1 MLDLAHRIDQPAEL
15 LDGQV
20 LVVRARRLGLQPL
33 GDVGLGALVG
43 ALLDPLGERR
53 ALVDR
58 AHALTLAQ
66 VEALEQGVDLLEVV
80 GVDRLARAVAVELLE
95 VAQPGLDLVEHPV
108 RRACR
113 LVLHELVALLGRGL
127 LKVAGLHRLRGRL
140 AGARLGSGVLAG
152 LHVAH
157 QQAIDHLAGVL
168 ARGLHHHPRP
178 AGSLGQGVELGR
190 HHAGAHVVVDGTVGG
205 ARQRLGAGQVAVAL
219 DHAQVGQ
226 CLDLDGRRLRRGQ
239 RAHQLVAR
247 GEAEELGHQ
256 IRVQTVLGRHA
267 QAAQVLDDL
276 RRQADLGQRR
286 TVEPPSHQPLDI
298 DHLVARSH
306 VLQRVEV
313 GRAGILRGAGQLLEE
328 AVLELA
334 RVPVGA
340 ALVGVEIAVLH
351 QQAAHLVDAAPA
363 VAAQNVLAEPL
374 LGDLLLRVQ
383 PPLRLELGP
392 VDAAQLG
399 HGHEERVERGINHIR
414 VGLRA
419 RELGQAVVGGQLAG
433 EELPGA
439 IDGLAQ
445 YLAARFHLHLLA
457 QRCGLFLQAL
467 ECARARA
474 GQPLH
479 VAHATGA
486 ELFL

>member
-1 MLDLAHRIDQPAEL
+1 M
-15 LDGQV
+15 
-20 LVVRARRLGLQPL
+20 
-33 GDVGLGALVG
+33 
-43 ALLDPLGERR
+43 
-53 ALVDR
+53 
-58 AHALTLAQ
+58 
-66 VEALEQGVDLLEVV
+66 
-80 GVDRLARAVAVELLE
+80 
-95 VAQPGLDLVEHPV
+95 
-108 RRACR
+108 
-113 LVLHELVALLGRGL
+113 
-127 LKVAGLHRLRGRL
+127 
-140 AGARLGSGVLAG
+140 
-152 LHVAH
+152 
-157 QQAIDHLAGVL
+157 
-168 ARGLHHHPRP
+168 
-178 AGSLGQGVELGR
+178 
-190 HHAGAHVVVDGTVGG
+190 
-205 ARQRLGAGQVAVAL
+205 
-219 DHAQVGQ
+219 
-226 CLDLDGRRLRRGQ
+226 
-239 RAHQLVAR
+239 
-247 GEAEELGHQ
+247 
-256 IRVQTVLGRHA
+256 
-267 QAAQVLDDL
+267 LDDL
-276 RRQADLGQRR
+276 VGQADLGECC

-298 DHLVARSH
+298 DHLVARAH

-313 GRAGILRGAGQLLEE
+313 GRARILRGAAQLLEE

-351 QQAAHLVDAAPA
+351 QRGAHVVDAAPA
-363 VAAQNVLAEPL
+363 VAAQDVLAETL

-445 YLAARFHLHLLA
+445 HLAPGFHLHLLA
-457 QRCGLFLQAL
+457 QRGGLFLQAL
-467 ECARARA
+467 QRARARA

-486 ELFL
+486 ELFLCGLGRILAERLVGGELLLSHAGLLRAGKERHQAARLLGGLDRLIGGQHAVEHAAHVVGDRARGRVAREEILDAAVHVQQPGAEPAEQRLQLDARGVALGQVQLEGLGELLVIGALFLEVERAPLVQVAQAEPLHQRLHVAQHAALALGELVGVVGLHAGRHVDHRLKEEVAGFVQKRGQIRSA

>member
-1 MLDLAHRIDQPAEL
+1 MHGHETARRVLRLAGQRVAPLVVDRAPAGRRFHRRGDLGHDGVERSRVARGEKLVLQPAQVLDLAHRIDQPAEL

-20 LVVRARRLGLQPL
+20 LVVRARGLGLQPL
-33 GDVGLGALVG
+33 GNVGLGALVG
-43 ALLDPLGERR
+43 TVLDPLGQRG

-95 VAQPGLDLVEHPV
+95 VAQPCLDLVEHPV
-108 RRACR
+108 RRARR
-113 LVLHELVALLGRGL
+113 LVLHELVALLGCGL
-127 LKVAGLHRLRGRL
+127 LKVAGLHCLRGRL
-140 AGARLGSGVLAG
+140 AGARLGRGVLAR

-226 CLDLDGRRLRRGQ
+226 RLDLDGRRLRRGQ

-276 RRQADLGQRR
+276 RR
-286 TVEPPSHQPLDI
+286 
-298 DHLVARSH
+298 
-306 VLQRVEV
+306 
-313 GRAGILRGAGQLLEE
+313 
-328 AVLELA
+328 
-334 RVPVGA
+334 
-340 ALVGVEIAVLH
+340 
-351 QQAAHLVDAAPA
+351 
-363 VAAQNVLAEPL
+363 
-374 LGDLLLRVQ
+374 
-383 PPLRLELGP
+383 
-392 VDAAQLG
+392 
-399 HGHEERVERGINHIR
+399 
-414 VGLRA
+414 
-419 RELGQAVVGGQLAG
+419 
-433 EELPGA
+433 
-439 IDGLAQ
+439 
-445 YLAARFHLHLLA
+445 
-457 QRCGLFLQAL
+457 
-467 ECARARA
+467 
-474 GQPLH
+474 
-479 VAHATGA
+479 
-486 ELFL
+486 